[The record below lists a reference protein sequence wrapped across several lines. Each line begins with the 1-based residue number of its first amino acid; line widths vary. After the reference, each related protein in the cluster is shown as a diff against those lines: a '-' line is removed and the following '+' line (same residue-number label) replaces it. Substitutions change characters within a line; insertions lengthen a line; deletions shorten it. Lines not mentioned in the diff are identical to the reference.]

1 MIGPQTGAAIT
12 SCTNPAPTRWSMT
25 IDNESP
31 AGAWANELKAAPW
44 GYGQERDWRIDN
56 ALANIRMRGLWS
68 EASTLVAEINA
79 LKAEINR
86 LNRSTAQHP
95 QCR

>member
-1 MIGPQTGAAIT
+1 
-12 SCTNPAPTRWSMT
+12 MT

-56 ALANIRMRGLWS
+56 ALAAIRMRGLWS
-68 EASTLVAEINA
+68 EASTLVAEINS
-79 LKAEINR
+79 LKAEIAR
-86 LNRSTAQHP
+86 LNSDKSKTGG
-95 QCR
+95 

>member
-1 MIGPQTGAAIT
+1 
-12 SCTNPAPTRWSMT
+12 MT

-44 GYGQERDWRIDN
+44 GYGQERDWRITN

-68 EASTLVAEINA
+68 EASILAAEIS
-79 LKAEINR
+79 
-86 LNRSTAQHP
+86 RSRVQCH
-95 QCR
+95 QCRLQTFDQTDQSG

>member
-1 MIGPQTGAAIT
+1 MIGLRNGVAIT
-12 SCTNPAPTRWSMT
+12 SSTNPAPTRWSMT

-56 ALANIRMRGLWS
+56 ALAAIRMRGLWS
-68 EASTLVAEINA
+68 EASTLVAEINS
-79 LKAEINR
+79 LKAEIAR
-86 LNRSTAQHP
+86 LQGPALRQDP
-95 QCR
+95 LL

>member
-1 MIGPQTGAAIT
+1 MTGPQTGAAIT
-12 SCTNPAPTRWSMT
+12 SSTNPAPTRWSMT

-56 ALANIRMRGLWS
+56 ALAAIRMRGLWS
-68 EASTLVAEINA
+68 EASTLVAEINS
-79 LKAEINR
+79 LKAEIHR
-86 LNRSTAQHP
+86 LTHSQNG
-95 QCR
+95 

>member
-1 MIGPQTGAAIT
+1 
-12 SCTNPAPTRWSMT
+12 MT

-56 ALANIRMRGLWS
+56 ALAAIRMRGLWS
-68 EASTLVAEINA
+68 EASTLVAEINS
-79 LKAEINR
+79 LKAEIQR
-86 LNRSTAQHP
+86 LTHSQSG
-95 QCR
+95 

>member
-1 MIGPQTGAAIT
+1 
-12 SCTNPAPTRWSMT
+12 MT

-56 ALANIRMRGLWS
+56 ALAAIRMRGLWS
-68 EASTLVAEINA
+68 EASTLVAEINS
-79 LKAEINR
+79 LKAEISR
-86 LNRSTAQHP
+86 LECKSPAP
-95 QCR
+95 